1 MRKLALL
8 ALVGLLPAQCVPT
21 YAQTVG
27 EEVSVRAA
35 CKDRALVE
43 RHIKWSQ
50 EDGNYDRANAQFLEA
65 AMLGECAGLPPGLT
79 APIEEVGYR
88 GAPFV
93 DKDGGL
99 VQFTAIKARG
109 YWTMYMVILGREKK
123 T

>member
-8 ALVGLLPAQCVPT
+8 VLIGLIPAQCVPT

-27 EEVSVRAA
+27 EEVAVRAV

-43 RHIKWSQ
+43 RHVKWVQ

-65 AMLGECAGLPPGLT
+65 AVAGECTGLPAGIS
-79 APIEEVGYR
+79 APIEEVGYK
-88 GAPFV
+88 GTAFV
-93 DKDGGL
+93 DKDGDL
-99 VQFTAIKARG
+99 VQFTAIKVRG
-109 YWTMYMVILGREKK
+109 YWTMYMVMLSKK

>member
-8 ALVGLLPAQCVPT
+8 ALIGFIPAQCVPT

-27 EEVSVRAA
+27 EVVAVRAV

-43 RHIKWSQ
+43 RHVKWMQ

-65 AMLGECAGLPPGLT
+65 AVAGECTGLPEGLSAT
-79 APIEEVGYR
+79 IEEVGHQS
-88 GAPFV
+88 APFV
-93 DKDGGL
+93 DKDGDL
-99 VQFTAIKARG
+99 VQFTAIKVRG
-109 YWTMYMVILGREKK
+109 YWTMYMAMLSKK